1 MTLTQRM
8 IERVEY
14 LKGEYTRLILADQAD
29 AIDKI
34 QWRRMNTILC
44 YLEERAAR

>member
-1 MTLTQRM
+1 MSLTQRM

-14 LKGEYTRLILADQAD
+14 LKGEYTRLILADHAD